1 MDSVTLTL
9 EFDLSLRTD
18 PLGATLSVTVTDA
31 VSPEVRE
38 KFLNSV
44 YSTLVGA
51 QGNLVFQTVQQAH
64 DQLRRYGTEYDYEV
78 ESIVESFAGVEAE
91 RSADRITASWS
102 WDHEAA
108 SFMEFGTSDHTI
120 SADGPG
126 VLAFEFEQSKY
137 PGLADMFPDGTAFLP
152 EVEVSGLPEA
162 RWVRDSLNW
171 LRREVGQ

>member
-1 MDSVTLTL
+1 MDTVTLTL
-9 EFDLSLRTD
+9 EFDLTLQTD
-18 PLGATLSVTVTDA
+18 PLGATLSVGVTDA
-31 VSPEVRE
+31 ISAEVRE
-38 KFLNSV
+38 KFLDSV

-108 SFMEFGTSDHTI
+108 EFTEFGTSDHTV
-120 SADGPG
+120 DGSPLL
-126 VLAFEFEQSKY
+126 VFSFDQNEY
-137 PGLADMFPDGTAFLP
+137 PGLAEMFPDGTAFLP